1 MSKRPPKE
9 NLIPRRGPQPGK
21 SHPEKGE
28 GTSPKGPPPQK
39 PMPHPVRTP
48 TGNQRGR

>member
-9 NLIPRRGPQPGK
+9 NLIPRRGRGKPQP
-21 SHPEKGE
+21 EKDALV
-28 GTSPKGPPPQK
+28 KRVPPPR
-39 PMPHPVRTP
+39 PNPHPPRTP

>member
-1 MSKRPPKE
+1 MGKRPPKE

-21 SHPEKGE
+21 PHPEKGAAA
-28 GTSPKGPPPQK
+28 PKVPPPR
-39 PMPHPVRTP
+39 PNPHPVRTP